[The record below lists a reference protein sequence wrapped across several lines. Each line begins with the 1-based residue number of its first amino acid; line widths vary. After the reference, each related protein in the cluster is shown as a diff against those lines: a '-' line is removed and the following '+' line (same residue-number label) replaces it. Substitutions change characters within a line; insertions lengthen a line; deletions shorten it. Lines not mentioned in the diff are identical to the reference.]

1 MLKQRVITALAL
13 LAVLVPS
20 LIASSI
26 WPFGL
31 VSLVV
36 IGLAGWEWSRLNG
49 HGGVAAMAWGG
60 TLAVA
65 CLIALWV
72 EVPSRVPAGVWWA
85 LSGLWVLGGAW
96 ALKVGVPGWPRLWP
110 LARLGLG
117 WIILGTSW
125 MAMSAAKAQGV
136 GFLASVLAV
145 VWMADIAAY
154 FGGRAWGRRKLAVSI
169 SPGKS
174 WEGVYTGLCAVV
186 VLSVAWVLVERLG
199 PAGITPGSFLLQVQ
213 ARFGWAVLV
222 LTALYVAVLSVMG
235 DLLES
240 LVKRSAGAKDSSS
253 LLPGHGGM
261 LDRID
266 ALLPVFPAVMA
277 LTLL

>member
-1 MLKQRVITALAL
+1 MLKQRVITALVL
-13 LAVLVPS
+13 LAVLVPA
-20 LIASSI
+20 LLASSA

-49 HGGVAAMAWGG
+49 SSGPAAMGWGG
-60 TLAVA
+60 ALAAA
-65 CLIALWV
+65 CLAALWFDL
-72 EVPSRVPAGVWWA
+72 PARVPGAMWWA
-85 LSGLWVLGGAW
+85 VNGLWVLGGAW
-96 ALKVGVPGWPRLWP
+96 ALRVGVPGWPRLWP
-110 LARLGLG
+110 GARLGLG
-117 WIILGTSW
+117 WVALAASW
-125 MAMSAAKAQGV
+125 LAMSAAKGQGV
-136 GFLASVLAV
+136 DFLASVLAV

-154 FGGRAWGRRKLAVSI
+154 FGGRTWGRRKLAVSI

-174 WEGVYTGLCAVV
+174 WEGVYTGLLAVV
-186 VLSVAWVLVERLG
+186 LLAVVWVFVEPGLG
-199 PAGITPGSFLLQVQ
+199 DGTGSFLLRLRT
-213 ARFGWAVLV
+213 RFGWGVLV
-222 LTALYVAVLSVMG
+222 LTALYLAVLSVLG

-240 LVKRSAGAKDSSS
+240 LVKRSAGVKDSSR

-277 LTLL
+277 LTSV